1 MGKKKMNEDKHKVKL
16 GKKNSKCCKSYWVKP
31 CGKFWKRLFNKR
43 VRKGGYYKGS
53 NWMEWF

>member
-1 MGKKKMNEDKHKVKL
+1 MNEDKHKVKL

-43 VRKGGYYKGS
+43 VRKGGDYKGS